1 MKIAVMGT
9 GYVGLVAGTCFA
21 ELGNHVTCIDVN
33 QDKIDKLE
41 DGIIPIY
48 EPGLDTLVKRNVAQ
62 NRLHFTTQAPDAI
75 RDAKV
80 VFIAVGT
87 PQSHDG
93 SADLKYVCAV
103 AETIG
108 EYLTVEDAIVVCKS
122 TVPIGTNERVR
133 SIVAERSKVAFHIV
147 SNPEFLKEGAA
158 IQDFMKPDRIVVGSE
173 SDHAVAVMDSLYG
186 PLVRTGAPIIH
197 MDVASAEMTKYA
209 ANSML
214 ATRIS
219 FMNEIANLCS
229 AVGAD
234 VSQVRR
240 GMGTDRR
247 IGKHFLFPGVGY
259 GGSCFPK
266 DVRALRKTAR
276 AYGAGMRILDSV
288 DEVNEAQKMRIVTQ
302 VVSRYGDDLSNMHFG
317 IWGLAFKAQTDDM
330 REAPSLVIINALL
343 ERGATVSAF
352 DPQARETAHEE
363 LGESIQYANNVYDAA
378 EGADALLVVTDWAEF
393 RHPDM
398 DRVLGLM
405 KESPSL
411 FDGRNLYDPEGM
423 RAKGFAYYS
432 IGRGANPTK

>member
-21 ELGNHVTCIDVN
+21 ELGNHVTCIDVD
-33 QDKIDKLE
+33 QRKIDKLK

-48 EPGLDTLVKRNVAQ
+48 EPGLEGLVKRNTAQ
-62 NRLHFTTQAPDAI
+62 NRLHFTTDAPAAI
-75 RDAKV
+75 VEAKV

-108 EYLTVEDAIVVCKS
+108 EHLTVDDAIVVCKS

-133 SIVAERSKVAFHIV
+133 QIVSERSKVNFHIV

-173 SDHAVAVMDSLYG
+173 SEHAVEVMNDLYS

-197 MDVASAEMTKYA
+197 MDVPSAEMTKYA

-276 AYGAGMRILDSV
+276 EHGSEMRILDSV
-288 DEVNEAQKMRIVTQ
+288 DEVNEAQKHRIVHQ
-302 VVSRYGDDLSNMHFG
+302 VVSHFG
-317 IWGLAFKAQTDDM
+317 EDLTGRHFGVWGLAFKAQTDDM
-330 REAPSLVIINALL
+330 REAPSLVIIEGLL
-343 ERGATVSAF
+343 KRGATVTAF
-352 DPQARETAHEE
+352 DPQAHETAHED
-363 LGESIQYANNVYDAA
+363 LGDSIGYAKNVYDAA
-378 EGADALLVVTDWAEF
+378 EGADALLVVTDWSEF
-393 RHPDM
+393 KHPDM
-398 DRVLGLM
+398 SRVRGLM
-405 KESPSL
+405 KDEPAV
-411 FDGRNLYDPEGM
+411 FDGRNLYEPQTM
-423 RAKGFAYYS
+423 RDTGFIYFS
-432 IGRGANPTK
+432 IGRGANPS

>member
-21 ELGNHVTCIDVN
+21 ELGNDVTCIDVN
-33 QDKIDKLE
+33 QDKIEKLKE
-41 DGIIPIY
+41 GIIPIY
-48 EPGLDTLVKRNVAQ
+48 EPGLEGLVKRNTSQ
-62 NRLHFTTQAPDAI
+62 NRLHFTTDAASAI
-75 RDAKV
+75 SQAKV

-103 AETIG
+103 AETVG
-108 EYLTVEDAIVVCKS
+108 DNLTVEDAVVVCKS

-133 SIVAERSKVAFHIV
+133 SIIAPRAKVRFHIV

-158 IQDFMKPDRIVVGSE
+158 IQDFMKPDRIVVGSASE
-173 SDHAVAVMDSLYG
+173 HAVAVMDDLYS

-229 AVGAD
+229 VVGAD

-276 AYGAGMRILDSV
+276 HHGSEMRILDSV
-288 DEVNEAQKMRIVTQ
+288 DEVNEEQKMRIVHQ
-302 VVSRYGDDLSNMHFG
+302 VVSRYGDALNTMHFAV
-317 IWGLAFKAQTDDM
+317 WGLAFKAQTDDM

-343 ERGATVSAF
+343 ERGATVTAF
-352 DPQARETAHEE
+352 DPQAHETAHEE
-363 LGESIQYANNVYDAA
+363 LGDRIKYASNVYDAA
-378 EGADALLVVTDWAEF
+378 EGADALLVITDWAEF
-393 RHPDM
+393 KHPDM
-398 DRVLGLM
+398 QKVKGLM
-405 KESPSL
+405 KDTPAL

-423 RAKGFAYYS
+423 RELGFAYYS
-432 IGRGANPTK
+432 IGRGANPTV